1 TLASI
6 RVALRERDV
15 WVVGGFLFFYT
26 FSPSFGPALLFYQ
39 TDVLHFSQQFIGHLS
54 ALAAVAA
61 IGGAFIYAPLSR
73 RMPLRR
79 LINLSIGIAVAGTL
93 AYLLYRDLWSALAIP
108 LVFGFIGVMVRLGL
122 LLCGTALF
130 LGLLVHVG
138 PRAVGEAFTELS
150 WRLLIILVF
159 PFGMTTLLDTLGWRF
174 AFRRDRTPF
183 TALLAARLAGEA
195 FNLTT

>member
-1 TLASI
+1 M
-6 RVALRERDV
+6 R
-15 WVVGGFLFFYT
+15 W
-26 FSPSFGPALLFYQ
+26 
-39 TDVLHFSQQFIGHLS
+39 
-54 ALAAVAA
+54 
-61 IGGAFIYAPLSR
+61 
-73 RMPLRR
+73 
-79 LINLSIGIAVAGTL
+79 
-93 AYLLYRDLWSALAIP
+93 
-108 LVFGFIGVMVRLGL
+108 VRLGL

-195 FNLTT
+195 FNLTTPTAAVGGEPVKAWLVRP